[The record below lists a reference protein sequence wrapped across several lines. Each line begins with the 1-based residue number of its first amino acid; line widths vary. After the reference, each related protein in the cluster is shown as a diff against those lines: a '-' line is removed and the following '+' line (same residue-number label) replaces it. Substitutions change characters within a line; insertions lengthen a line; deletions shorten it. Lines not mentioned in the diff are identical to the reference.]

1 MKKATFDPS
10 KRLDL
15 YFRINRNGSKAFSFF
30 NVSGTARSLIYE
42 EYSLVIRKF
51 QGGPV
56 YITLPL
62 TIDTNV
68 ITATITESQ
77 SRINEGEYYW
87 ELIRVDLG
95 KTWLNGK
102 AVFHNGVFDGVDTDT
117 TDITI
122 AESTETINITISES
136 GTGGSDP
143 IVYTSGNAVEVG
155 TDNKVGWGNQFTKN
169 TSIPGASV
177 NVELGTTGS
186 RLNRFLFRVA
196 DLFEVLMPTGGTW
209 RAIVGTS
216 QLLVNNVAIGMLH
229 DKLIQF
235 QDGASNAILNI
246 ITEND
251 GNGIVPEIQA
261 KVPIKLQVIND
272 TAVLEAL
279 DSALYEGAI
288 VYQNFNGHGLL
299 FSNGERWAD
308 IIQYTLLEV
317 VTTTATSGTGL
328 TIMGDVEIGTGPVN
342 KPKPYDKFIA
352 VWVVE
357 LLSTTS
363 TRFFLRVGTTVVN
376 TTIFDFTIA
385 GPSPGIYTITAEVLV
400 LPDLNTQ
407 HITVNINGIADTS
420 SAYHVIS
427 NYSVTEIT
435 DVWQL
440 DFRMS
445 TAVNAQAVRRLKT
458 FEVYHS
464 SGI

>member
-68 ITATITESQ
+68 ITATITESL

-169 TSIPGASV
+169 TSIPGDSV
-177 NVELGTTGS
+177 NVELGTTDS

-196 DLFEVLMPTGGTW
+196 DLFEVLMPIGGTW
-209 RAIVGTS
+209 RAIVGTA
-216 QLLVNNVAIGMLH
+216 QLLMNSESIGILHDSLIEFQRAGADRPVMAISTVDGIEGVDLRLYPRGSNAGYPTPNENVNRIFYDDNGGYDGYKKLLFDSGLKILRFGSDIFYFDSEVKGNIGNQIRTISSVMLGYGFGNITPVLLNVGDTLEVTTVLEFMTAGTNQVAIYFAGPGNIEATKVEMFRQSAAGARKFKIVTTVTFLSSTLQH
-229 DKLIQF
+229 VEVSLIGHPAFTSTFNFTLSTYNIYQT
-235 QDGASNAILNI
+235 DVNI
-246 ITEND
+246 IT
-251 GNGIVPEIQA
+251 
-261 KVPIKLQVIND
+261 QVQGTLTN
-272 TAVLEAL
+272 
-279 DSALYEGAI
+279 
-288 VYQNFNGHGLL
+288 
-299 FSNGERWAD
+299 D
-308 IIQYTLLEV
+308 IIHRGTLAKLL
-317 VTTTATSGTGL
+317 TA
-328 TIMGDVEIGTGPVN
+328 
-342 KPKPYDKFIA
+342 
-352 VWVVE
+352 
-357 LLSTTS
+357 
-363 TRFFLRVGTTVVN
+363 
-376 TTIFDFTIA
+376 
-385 GPSPGIYTITAEVLV
+385 
-400 LPDLNTQ
+400 
-407 HITVNINGIADTS
+407 
-420 SAYHVIS
+420 
-427 NYSVTEIT
+427 
-435 DVWQL
+435 
-440 DFRMS
+440 
-445 TAVNAQAVRRLKT
+445 
-458 FEVYHS
+458 
-464 SGI
+464 